1 MPRHELNKDNSNSH
15 GKVDRGKFM
24 RPQPYTKNHMQ
35 LENQRVEE
43 IVFPAEGESG
53 RSMGK
58 GKIIIKMYYI

>member
-1 MPRHELNKDNSNSH
+1 MSQTRTTAIVMAKWTEESS
-15 GKVDRGKFM
+15 
-24 RPQPYTKNHMQ
+24 YTKNHMQ

-53 RSMGK
+53 QSMGK